1 MRTSLVCGV
10 GNGDQ
15 GKVAAIEAGEAEVE
29 EVKKKTVT

>member
-15 GKVAAIEAGEAEVE
+15 GKGAAIEAGEAELE
-29 EVKKKTVT
+29 EVF